1 MTSDVAPSP
10 RPVAPAVR
18 TVAAGAAQH
27 WRAAAAVIVFCAVY
41 ALVLSV
47 DQTTGGPP
55 RSLAAYLAAFEFAL
69 ELFLPGYAV
78 VAVTSAW
85 TWRAR
90 LPLRAGILAPGLALA
105 VIASYATIR
114 KTQDGLN
121 EFHASLLPL
130 VFVGWLG
137 LTIFFQRERAARAE
151 QSLHETRARGLEL
164 ERQLAEAE
172 LRTLQ
177 SQVEPHF
184 LFNTLAHLRRLY
196 QTDFP
201 AGQAMLGHLGRYL
214 RAARSALGEAGIP
227 LARDLELAVAYLN
240 IQKVRMGARLAF
252 AVDVADELM
261 PCLLPPLTLTTLVEN
276 AIKHGLSAL
285 AEGGTV
291 RIEARV
297 NDGVAV
303 IDVIDDGVGFQS
315 SIGTGVGLA
324 NVRARLGFLHGGD
337 AGLSLLTNDP
347 RGVTARIVVPV
358 GAAHGR

>member
-1 MTSDVAPSP
+1 MTSHVAPSP
-10 RPVAPAVR
+10 RPVAPSLRPV
-18 TVAAGAAQH
+18 VAGAALYG
-27 WRAAAAVIVFCAVY
+27 RAAAAVILFCAVY

-55 RSLAAYLAAFEFAL
+55 RSLAAYLAAFRFAL
-69 ELFLPGYAV
+69 ELFVPGYAV
-78 VAVTSAW
+78 VAVASAW
-85 TWRAR
+85 TRRAR
-90 LPLRAGILAPGLALA
+90 PPLRAGILAPGLALA
-105 VIASYATIR
+105 VVASYAAIR
-114 KTQDGLN
+114 QTQVGLN

-151 QSLHETRARGLEL
+151 QSLHEMRERRLEL
-164 ERQLAEAE
+164 ERQLAEAQ

-201 AGQAMLGHLGRYL
+201 AGQAMLRHLGRYL
-214 RAARSALGEAGIP
+214 RAARSAMGEPGIP

-240 IQKVRMGARLAF
+240 IQKVRMGPRLAF
-252 AVDVADELM
+252 SVDVADALM

-291 RIEARV
+291 RIEARAS
-297 NDGVAV
+297 DGVAV
-303 IDVIDDGVGFQS
+303 IDVVDDGVGFQS

-324 NVRARLGFLHGGD
+324 NVRARLGLLYGGD

-347 RGVTARIVVPV
+347 RGVTARIVARL
-358 GAAHGR
+358 GAAQGR